1 VDVMTETPE
10 QIVTEMKRFILDNW
24 EGFENILRDNNWK
37 EHEDDFNGKEF
48 FIARERPN
56 GNISDFI
63 NKLKVMISNDHW
75 YLFYRRLI
83 LSSVLFKEGIGYEMF
98 DSNCVSDTL
107 LQSFIAHYTGC
118 NTYHLASMI
127 DKKNKDYINHR
138 DEMYTKFSDAEFGG
152 KLDYFLNFF
161 GFAEAK
167 TIDELELVLKKD
179 GNKKTLKFKSVSIG
193 SLYMTAKRKIE
204 HGDYQDYRKTDY
216 FRAESLKICI
226 NHALAEM
233 FLPSLEWADIEEA
246 Y

>member
-1 VDVMTETPE
+1 
-10 QIVTEMKRFILDNW
+10 MKS
-24 EGFENILRDNNWK
+24 
-37 EHEDDFNGKEF
+37 
-48 FIARERPN
+48 P
-56 GNISDFI
+56 
-63 NKLKVMISNDHW
+63 
-75 YLFYRRLI
+75 
-83 LSSVLFKEGIGYEMF
+83 
-98 DSNCVSDTL
+98 
-107 LQSFIAHYTGC
+107 
-118 NTYHLASMI
+118 
-127 DKKNKDYINHR
+127 
-138 DEMYTKFSDAEFGG
+138 KFSDAEFGG

-167 TIDELELVLKKD
+167 TIDELELALKKD